1 MSEYSKDDFTTPV
14 EDYDFST
21 VDDVNSLI
29 DQMGRAGGFTATK
42 LAHARDVLS
51 DAMAKSGQEGVLNWL
66 SFPACLCATGT
77 RGFFLEALK
86 RKAFNVVITTCGTLD
101 HDIARTYQD
110 YFHGDFNLDDVA
122 LGEQGLNRLGNVIV
136 PNECYGEIIEA
147 VVLPWLED
155 IEAERT
161 AEQSG
166 NPWLGFG
173 SVELCWAM
181 GDRIEDEG
189 SLLHWAAKH
198 RIPIVIPGLSDGSIG
213 SQLFMHR
220 QKSPNF
226 MVDFLADEQILS
238 DLTWTAE
245 ESHALMVGGG
255 ISKHHVIW
263 WNQYRG
269 GLDSAVGITTAPE
282 HDGSLSGARLREAMA
297 VRGEAQAGEGVAAA
311 TSFGVRRMVAP
322 RMRRDR
328 ILTVGDT
335 AHEVSPIGGQG
346 MNLGLL
352 DAMTLAPL
360 LAEWMRTGTAPT
372 TLDAWE
378 RRRVRSAR
386 VSAAIAAGNT
396 ALGRPASRRIDR
408 LRTGA
413 LRALLATPAS
423 LVLAHAYAMG
433 FDADA

>member
-1 MSEYSKDDFTTPV
+1 VREVIVVGAGPV
-14 EDYDFST
+14 GMLLAGELSRLG
-21 VDDVNSLI
+21 VNVELLERRPS
-29 DQMGRAGGFTATK
+29 AGGGTRAIGVHSPV
-42 LAHARDVLS
+42 LAALEPSGLTERLLASAARVTRGEARSRGDVLGVVRFERLS
-51 DAMAKSGQEGVLNWL
+51 RRFPFVATLPQAATEAVLAEAAPEPVRSATVTAALPAPDHVRVRAAVSGGITERDARVVVVATGSGGRDLVYRTDALARREYPDRYLMTDATAAIDADTSVAAVHLDAAGVLE
-66 SFPACLCATGT
+66 SFPLPGGRRRFVAWDAAPHASDTAAT
-77 RGFFLEALK
+77 R
-86 RKAFNVVITTCGTLD
+86 
-101 HDIARTYQD
+101 
-110 YFHGDFNLDDVA
+110 
-122 LGEQGLNRLGNVIV
+122 
-136 PNECYGEIIEA
+136 
-147 VVLPWLED
+147 
-155 IEAERT
+155 
-161 AEQSG
+161 
-166 NPWLGFG
+166 
-173 SVELCWAM
+173 
-181 GDRIEDEG
+181 
-189 SLLHWAAKH
+189 
-198 RIPIVIPGLSDGSIG
+198 
-213 SQLFMHR
+213 
-220 QKSPNF
+220 
-226 MVDFLADEQILS
+226 
-238 DLTWTAE
+238 
-245 ESHALMVGGG
+245 
-255 ISKHHVIW
+255 
-263 WNQYRG
+263 
-269 GLDSAVGITTAPE
+269 
-282 HDGSLSGARLREAMA
+282 GARLREAMA

>member
-1 MSEYSKDDFTTPV
+1 VSGFSKDDFTAPV
-14 EDYDFST
+14 EDYDFT
-21 VDDVNSLI
+21 GVGDVSSLI

-51 DAMAKSGQEGVLNWL
+51 DAMAKSGQDGVLNWL

-77 RGFFLEALK
+77 RGFFLEAIK

-110 YFHGDFNLDDVA
+110 YFHGDFRLDDIA

-136 PNECYGEIIEA
+136 PNECYGEIIEE
-147 VVLPWLED
+147 VVLPWLQE
-155 IEAERT
+155 IESERT
-161 AEQSG
+161 AEQG
-166 NPWLGFG
+166 ENPWLGFG

-220 QKSPNF
+220 QKNPNF

-282 HDGSLSGARLREAMA
+282 HDGSLSGARMREA
-297 VRGEAQAGEGVAAA
+297 VSWGKIRPEAPQVVVEGDASV
-311 TSFGVRRMVAP
+311 
-322 RMRRDR
+322 
-328 ILTVGDT
+328 
-335 AHEVSPIGGQG
+335 
-346 MNLGLL
+346 LL
-352 DAMTLAPL
+352 PL
-360 LAEWMRTGTAPT
+360 L
-372 TLDAWE
+372 
-378 RRRVRSAR
+378 
-386 VSAAIAAGNT
+386 
-396 ALGRPASRRIDR
+396 
-408 LRTGA
+408 GA
-413 LRALLATPAS
+413 DLF
-423 LVLAHAYAMG
+423 H
-433 FDADA
+433 D

>member
-1 MSEYSKDDFTTPV
+1 V
-14 EDYDFST
+14 
-21 VDDVNSLI
+21 
-29 DQMGRAGGFTATK
+29 
-42 LAHARDVLS
+42 LAALEPSGLTERLLASAARVTRGEARSRGDVLGVVRFERLS
-51 DAMAKSGQEGVLNWL
+51 RRFPFVATLPQAATEAVLAEAAPEPVRSATVEAVLPAPDHVRVRAAVSGGITERDARVVVVATGSGGRDLVYRTEALTRREYPDRYLMTDATAAIDADTSVAAVHLDAAGVLE
-66 SFPACLCATGT
+66 SFPLPGGRRRFVAWDAAPHASDTAAT
-77 RGFFLEALK
+77 R
-86 RKAFNVVITTCGTLD
+86 
-101 HDIARTYQD
+101 
-110 YFHGDFNLDDVA
+110 
-122 LGEQGLNRLGNVIV
+122 
-136 PNECYGEIIEA
+136 
-147 VVLPWLED
+147 
-155 IEAERT
+155 
-161 AEQSG
+161 
-166 NPWLGFG
+166 
-173 SVELCWAM
+173 
-181 GDRIEDEG
+181 
-189 SLLHWAAKH
+189 
-198 RIPIVIPGLSDGSIG
+198 
-213 SQLFMHR
+213 
-220 QKSPNF
+220 
-226 MVDFLADEQILS
+226 
-238 DLTWTAE
+238 
-245 ESHALMVGGG
+245 
-255 ISKHHVIW
+255 
-263 WNQYRG
+263 
-269 GLDSAVGITTAPE
+269 
-282 HDGSLSGARLREAMA
+282 GARLREAMA

-335 AHEVSPIGGQG
+335 AHEVSPLGGQG